1 MTEDRKVED
10 PVLVLKREWDVRLG
24 RYDSETD
31 ESDEAMDPL
40 FDQLMEAQYAILCT
54 PATTLAGV
62 AVKLWLWTR
71 TITPEANPG
80 PDWWKAPL
88 SEMSARGEGWL
99 EFLPIASALQ
109 DLERLA
115 GEARS

>member
-1 MTEDRKVED
+1 MSIADVSED
-10 PVLVLKREWDVRLG
+10 PVLALKRDWDARWQ
-24 RYDSETD
+24 RYESETD
-31 ESDEAMDPL
+31 ESDEVMDPL
-40 FDQLMEAQYAILCT
+40 HDQLTDAEYAIHLI

-71 TITPEANPG
+71 TKTPEANTEPE
-80 PDWWKAPL
+80 WWKAPL
-88 SEMSARGEGWL
+88 SEMSERGQGWL